1 MPAPLQSARSHSP
14 VEKSARLTLLS
25 KFGCL
30 EDLLVEARPK
40 DQKSLQVK
48 KDLLMPEAVNP
59 RPRHVSDSDRAR

>member
-1 MPAPLQSARSHSP
+1 MQAPLQSARNHSP
-14 VEKSARLTLLS
+14 VEKSARLTPLS

-48 KDLLMPEAVNP
+48 KDLLMPQAVNS
-59 RPRHVSDSDRAR
+59 RPRHVSDRAR